1 MDTSSRTGRA
11 LGQSTPHLTPQ
22 QIKILALRL
31 IERHSA
37 REVAHRTG
45 VSIGQVYRVVW
56 DARKKFP
63 NLARQFPS
71 RRRVSTGL

>member
-1 MDTSSRTGRA
+1 MGRA

-31 IERHSA
+31 IERYPA

-45 VSIGQVYRVVW
+45 VSVGHVYGVVSE
-56 DARKKFP
+56 ARKQFP